1 MTLKLDKI
9 ESSDNNNTHHIYIAK
24 KMKEC
29 KQVEKT
35 ANKDRQ
41 FFQQDEKVKVFHCA
55 RSLLRKNCNGVA
67 TSL

>member
-1 MTLKLDKI
+1 MSQLY
-9 ESSDNNNTHHIYIAK
+9 SDMQSEGMQNI
-24 KMKEC
+24 
-29 KQVEKT
+29 EKT

-67 TSL
+67 TSLWKKFEDM